1 MEQTTTTTEGPKR
14 PGFLKV
20 LCILSFIGTG
30 LGLVSGLF
38 SWWTYTQAAKLMEGF
53 GDLGAAMGDAASE
66 AGVSGGG
73 DAGAAMGDAMNQGMS
88 MMGLDPHKQATSAL
102 IVALLN
108 IVVFAG
114 AFMMWKLK
122 KTGFYIYTL
131 GQIAQIVVPFVIV
144 GGLLGGVQ
152 GIIMGIFAVAF
163 IIMYGVNLK
172 HMS

>member
-38 SWWTYTQAAKLMEGF
+38 SWWTYNQAAKLMGSM
-53 GDLGAAMGDAASE
+53 GDLGAAMGNAAS
-66 AGVSGGG
+66 
-73 DAGAAMGDAMNQGMS
+73 DAGASGADAAKVGDAMNQGLAL
-88 MMGLDPHKQATSAL
+88 MGLDPHKQATSAL

-108 IVVFAG
+108 VIIFGG
-114 AFMMWKLK
+114 AFMMWQLK
-122 KTGFYIYTL
+122 KSGFYLYTL
-131 GQIAQIVVPFVIV
+131 GQLAQIIVPFIVV
-144 GGLLGGVQ
+144 GGLMGGM
-152 GIIMGIFAVAF
+152 MGIVTGIFGVAF

-172 HMS
+172 HMH

>member
-1 MEQTTTTTEGPKR
+1 MEQTTTEGPKR

-30 LGLVSGLF
+30 IGLVYGLW
-38 SWWTYTQAAKLMEGF
+38 SWYAMNALASLTDSMGS
-53 GDLGAAMGDAASE
+53 AMGDV
-66 AGVSGGG
+66 AGS

-88 MMGLDPHKQATSAL
+88 ALGMDPHKQATSAL

-122 KTGFYIYTL
+122 KSGFYIYTL
-131 GQIAQIVVPFVIV
+131 GQVASIAVPFVVV
-144 GGLLGGVQ
+144 GGLMGG
-152 GIIMGIFAVAF
+152 GMAIFGGIFAVAF